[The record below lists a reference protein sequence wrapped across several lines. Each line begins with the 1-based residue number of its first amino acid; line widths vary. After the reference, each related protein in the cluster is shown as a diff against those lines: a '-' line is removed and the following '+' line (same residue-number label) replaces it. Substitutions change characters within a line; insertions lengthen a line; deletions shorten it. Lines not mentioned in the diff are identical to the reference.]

1 RAKDPT
7 DKNSIIEAT
16 KQTKI
21 VTIGGPVDWTVN
33 PEPYSGWYNFST
45 KPITGGQW
53 VKGKGKYKYDMEIVA
68 SVTSPEIK
76 PTVQIKGVQ
85 YPS

>member
-1 RAKDPT
+1 MKKIFIA
-7 DKNSIIEAT
+7 AT

-21 VTIGGPVDWTVN
+21 TTIGGPVDWTVN
-33 PEPYSGWYNFST
+33 PEPYSGFFNFST

-53 VKGKGKYKYDMEIVA
+53 VKGTGKWPYDLNIVA
-68 SVTSPEIK
+68 SVSQPEVKTTSSIK
-76 PTVQIKGVQ
+76 EVG